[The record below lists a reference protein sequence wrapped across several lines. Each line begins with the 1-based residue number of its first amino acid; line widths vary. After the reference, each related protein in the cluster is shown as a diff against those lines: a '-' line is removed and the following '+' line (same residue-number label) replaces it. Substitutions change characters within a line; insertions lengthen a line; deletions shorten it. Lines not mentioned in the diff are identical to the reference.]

1 MELHYN
7 FEGSKGSRLTLGRFA
22 PCVFCMVAMLKRS
35 IFLGIVEKHFGQIIL
50 GTTGAA
56 ALEEETS
63 LGRVQ
68 W

>member
-1 MELHYN
+1 M
-7 FEGSKGSRLTLGRFA
+7 
-22 PCVFCMVAMLKRS
+22 CCMVAMLKRPLC
-35 IFLGIVEKHFGQIIL
+35 LGIVEKHFGQIIL

-56 ALEEETS
+56 ALEEEMS